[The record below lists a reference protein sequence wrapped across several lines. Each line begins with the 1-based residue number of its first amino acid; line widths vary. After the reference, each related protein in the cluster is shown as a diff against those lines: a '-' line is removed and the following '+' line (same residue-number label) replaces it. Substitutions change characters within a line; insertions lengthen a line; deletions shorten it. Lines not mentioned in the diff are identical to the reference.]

1 MRRKS
6 KFLWGGAAVLCL
18 LAVPVCRWQNDGLM
32 LTRYTAALPGLL
44 EELEGLTLVQVSDL
58 HSKRLGEGQELLL
71 NTISQA
77 KPDVILLTGD
87 LVDGRYPELE
97 PALEL
102 ARGAA
107 ALAPTYYVTGNHE
120 TSLPRKTLEQ
130 IENGLEAEGVV
141 LLDNRTEELSLP
153 GGGTMVLTGLC
164 DDNLGDGTLERLS
177 VSWPENAVTVLL
189 AHEPQYIENYAA
201 SGVDLAFCG
210 HAHGGQI
217 RLPLVGGL
225 FAPGQGVLPKYTA
238 GIYQLGE
245 TQMVVSRGIGGS
257 LFPQRVWNRP
267 EVVAVTLKRG

>member
-1 MRRKS
+1 MRRRS
-6 KFLWGGAAVLCL
+6 KYLWGGAAVLCL

-32 LTRYTAALPGLL
+32 LTRYTAVLPGLP

-87 LVDGRYPELE
+87 LVDGRHPELE

-141 LLDNRTEELSLP
+141 LLDNRTEELHLP

-164 DDNLGDGTLERLS
+164 DDNLGDGTLERLNA
-177 VSWPENAVTVLL
+177 SWPEDAVTVLL

-225 FAPGQGVLPKYTA
+225 FAPGQGFLPKYTA

>member
-1 MRRKS
+1 MRRRS
-6 KFLWGGAAVLCL
+6 KYLWGGAAVLCL

-32 LTRYTAALPGLL
+32 LTRYTAALPGLP

-58 HSKRLGEGQELLL
+58 HSKRMGEGQEVLL

-87 LVDGRYPELE
+87 LVDGRQPELE

-225 FAPGQGVLPKYTA
+225 FAPGQGFLPKSTA

>member
-1 MRRKS
+1 MRRRS
-6 KFLWGGAAVLCL
+6 KYLWCGAAALCL
-18 LAVPVCRWQNDGLM
+18 LAIPVCRWQNDGLM
-32 LTRYTAALPGLL
+32 LTRYTAELSGLP
-44 EELEGLTLVQVSDL
+44 EELEGMTLVQVSDL
-58 HSKRLGEGQELLL
+58 HSKEMGEGQELLL

-87 LVDGRYPELE
+87 LVDGRRPELA

-120 TSLPRKTLEQ
+120 TSLPWETREQ
-130 IENGLEAEGVV
+130 IENGLEAAGVV

-153 GGGTMVLTGLC
+153 GGGTIVLTGLC

-177 VSWPENAVTVLL
+177 ASWQEDAVTVLL

-225 FAPGQGVLPKYTA
+225 FAPGQGILPKYTA

>member
-1 MRRKS
+1 MRRRS
-6 KFLWGGAAVLCL
+6 KYLWGGAAVLCL

-32 LTRYTAALPGLL
+32 LTRYTAALPGLP

-58 HSKRLGEGQELLL
+58 HSKRMGEGQEVLL

-87 LVDGRYPELE
+87 LVDGRQPELE

-102 ARGAA
+102 ARGTA

-177 VSWPENAVTVLL
+177 VSWPEEAFTVLL

>member
-1 MRRKS
+1 MRRRS
-6 KFLWGGAAVLCL
+6 KYLWGGAAVLCL

-32 LTRYTAALPGLL
+32 LTRYTAALPGLP

-58 HSKRLGEGQELLL
+58 HSKRMGEGQEVLL

-87 LVDGRYPELE
+87 LVDGRQPELE

>member
-1 MRRKS
+1 MRRRS
-6 KFLWGGAAVLCL
+6 KYLWGGAAVLCL

-32 LTRYTAALPGLL
+32 LTRYTAALPGLP

-58 HSKRLGEGQELLL
+58 HSKRMGEGQEVLL

-87 LVDGRYPELE
+87 LVDGRQPELE

-102 ARGAA
+102 ARGTA

-153 GGGTMVLTGLC
+153 GGGTMVLTGLS
-164 DDNLGDGTLERLS
+164 DDNLGDGTLERLNA
-177 VSWPENAVTVLL
+177 SWPEDAVTVLL

-225 FAPGQGVLPKYTA
+225 FAPGQGFLPKYTA

>member
-1 MRRKS
+1 MKRRS
-6 KFLWGGAAVLCL
+6 KYLWGGAAILCL

-32 LTRYTAALPGLL
+32 LTRYTAAFPGLPA
-44 EELEGLTLVQVSDL
+44 ELEGITLVQVSDL
-58 HSKRLGEGQELLL
+58 HSKRMGEGQEVLLD
-71 NTISQA
+71 TISQA

-87 LVDGRYPELE
+87 LVDGRSPELE

-120 TSLPRKTLEQ
+120 TSLPWKTYEQ
-130 IENGLEAEGVV
+130 IKNGLEAAGVV
-141 LLDNRTEELSLP
+141 LLNNRTEELTLPNGGSL
-153 GGGTMVLTGLC
+153 VLTGLS
-164 DDNLGDGTLERLS
+164 DDNLGDGTLGRLS
-177 VSWPENAVTVLL
+177 ASWPEDAFTVLL
-189 AHEPQYIENYAA
+189 AHEPQYIENYAR
-201 SGVDLAFCG
+201 SGVDLVFSG

-225 FAPGQGVLPKYTA
+225 FAPGQGFLPKYTA
-238 GIYQLGE
+238 GIYALGE

-267 EVVAVTLKRG
+267 EVVAVTLERA

>member
-1 MRRKS
+1 MRRRS
-6 KFLWGGAAVLCL
+6 KYLWGGAAVLCL

-32 LTRYTAALPGLL
+32 LTRYTAALPGLP

-58 HSKRLGEGQELLL
+58 HSKRMGEGQEVLL

-87 LVDGRYPELE
+87 LVDGRHPELE

-153 GGGTMVLTGLC
+153 GGGTMVLTGLS
-164 DDNLGDGTLERLS
+164 DDNLGDGTLERLRA
-177 VSWPENAVTVLL
+177 SWPEDAVTVLL

-201 SGVDLAFCG
+201 SGVALAFCG

-217 RLPLVGGL
+217 RLPLVGGM

-238 GIYQLGE
+238 GIYQMGE

>member
-1 MRRKS
+1 MRRRS
-6 KFLWGGAAVLCL
+6 KYLWGGAAVLCL

-32 LTRYTAALPGLL
+32 LTRYTAALPGLP

-58 HSKRLGEGQELLL
+58 HSKRMGEGQEVLL

-87 LVDGRYPELE
+87 LVDGRQPELE

-225 FAPGQGVLPKYTA
+225 FAPGQGFLPKYTA

>member
-1 MRRKS
+1 
-6 KFLWGGAAVLCL
+6 
-18 LAVPVCRWQNDGLM
+18 M
-32 LTRYTAALPGLL
+32 LTRYTAALPGLP

-58 HSKRLGEGQELLL
+58 HSKCMGEGQETLL

-87 LVDGRYPELE
+87 LVDGRHPELE

-120 TSLPRKTLEQ
+120 TSLSRKTREQ

-141 LLDNRTEELSLP
+141 LLDNRTEELALP
-153 GGGTMVLTGLC
+153 GGGTVVLTGLS

-177 VSWPENAVTVLL
+177 ASWPEDAVTVLL

-225 FAPGQGVLPKYTA
+225 FAPGQGFLPKYTA

>member
-1 MRRKS
+1 MRRRS
-6 KFLWGGAAVLCL
+6 KYLWGGAAVLCL

-32 LTRYTAALPGLL
+32 LTRYTAALPGLP

-58 HSKRLGEGQELLL
+58 HSKRMGEGQKLLL

-87 LVDGRYPELE
+87 LVDGRHPELA

-130 IENGLEAEGVV
+130 IENGLEMTGVI
-141 LLDNRTEELSLP
+141 LLDNRTKELSLP
-153 GGGTMVLTGLC
+153 GGGTMVLTGLS

-177 VSWPENAVTVLL
+177 ASWPEDAVTVLL

-225 FAPGQGVLPKYTA
+225 FAPGQGFLPKYTA

>member
-1 MRRKS
+1 MRRRS
-6 KFLWGGAAVLCL
+6 KYLWGGAAVLCL

-32 LTRYTAALPGLL
+32 LTRYTAALPGLT

-58 HSKRLGEGQELLL
+58 HSKRMGEGQEVLL

-87 LVDGRYPELE
+87 LVDGRQPELE

-102 ARGAA
+102 ARGTA

-120 TSLPRKTLEQ
+120 TSLSRKTREQ

-141 LLDNRTEELSLP
+141 LLDNRTEELALP
-153 GGGTMVLTGLC
+153 GGGTVVLTGLS
-164 DDNLGDGTLERLS
+164 DDNLGDSTLERLS

-189 AHEPQYIENYAA
+189 AHEPQYIEKYAE

-225 FAPGQGVLPKYTA
+225 FAPGQGILPKYTA
-238 GIYQLGE
+238 GIYQMGE

>member
-1 MRRKS
+1 MRRRS
-6 KFLWGGAAVLCL
+6 KYLWGGAAVLCL

-32 LTRYTAALPGLL
+32 LTRYTAALPGLP

-58 HSKRLGEGQELLL
+58 HSKRMGEGQEVLL

-87 LVDGRYPELE
+87 LVDGRQPELE

-102 ARGAA
+102 ARGTA

-164 DDNLGDGTLERLS
+164 DDNLGDGTLERLNA
-177 VSWPENAVTVLL
+177 SWPEDAVTVLL

-225 FAPGQGVLPKYTA
+225 FAPGQGFLPKYTA

>member
-18 LAVPVCRWQNDGLM
+18 LAVPFCRWQNDGLM
-32 LTRYTAALPGLL
+32 LTRYTAALPGLP

-58 HSKRLGEGQELLL
+58 HSKEMGEGQETLL

-87 LVDGRYPELE
+87 LVDGRQPELE

-102 ARGAA
+102 ARGTA

-130 IENGLEAEGVV
+130 IENGLETAGVI
-141 LLDNRTEELSLP
+141 LLDNRMEELSLP
-153 GGGTMVLTGLC
+153 GGGTIVLTGLS
-164 DDNLGDGTLERLS
+164 DDNLEDGTLERLS
-177 VSWPENAVTVLL
+177 ASWPEDAVTVLL

-201 SGVDLAFCG
+201 SGVDLVFSG

-238 GIYQLGE
+238 GIYKLGE

>member
-1 MRRKS
+1 MRRRS
-6 KFLWGGAAVLCL
+6 KYLWGGAAVLCL

-32 LTRYTAALPGLL
+32 LTRYTAALPGLP

-58 HSKRLGEGQELLL
+58 HSKRMGEGQEVLL

-87 LVDGRYPELE
+87 LVDGRQPELE

-102 ARGAA
+102 ARGTA

>member
-1 MRRKS
+1 MRRRS
-6 KFLWGGAAVLCL
+6 KYLWGGAAVLCL

-32 LTRYTAALPGLL
+32 LTRYTAALPGLP

-225 FAPGQGVLPKYTA
+225 FAPGQGFLPKYTA

>member
-1 MRRKS
+1 MRRRS
-6 KFLWGGAAVLCL
+6 KYLWGGAAVLCL

-32 LTRYTAALPGLL
+32 LTRYTAALPGLP

-58 HSKRLGEGQELLL
+58 HSKRMGEGQEVLL

-87 LVDGRYPELE
+87 LVDGRRPKLE

-107 ALAPTYYVTGNHE
+107 ALAPTCYVTGNHE

-153 GGGTMVLTGLC
+153 GGGTMVLTGLS
-164 DDNLGDGTLERLS
+164 DDNLGDGTLKRLS

-189 AHEPQYIENYAA
+189 AHEPQYVENYAA

-238 GIYQLGE
+238 GMYQMGE

-257 LFPQRVWNRP
+257 LFPQRVLNRP
-267 EVVAVTLKRG
+267 EVVAVTLTRG